1 MALDLEDILTKTY
14 GYIDS
19 GGERGEI
26 QEIRY
31 ITAEEICIDELG
43 SFILTESN
51 LEVIRNI
58 VDKWVKD
65 HDAWEVEQ

>member
-1 MALDLEDILTKTY
+1 MTKTY
-14 GYIDS
+14 GYIET
-19 GGERGEI
+19 GGERGETY
-26 QEIRY
+26 EIRY
-31 ITAEEICIDELG
+31 ITDEEICIDELG

>member
-1 MALDLEDILTKTY
+1 MALDLEDMLTKTY

-31 ITAEEICIDELG
+31 ITAEEI
-43 SFILTESN
+43 
-51 LEVIRNI
+51 
-58 VDKWVKD
+58 
-65 HDAWEVEQ
+65 